1 MLKRSTFRK
10 LHVFSQAV
18 QLITVAQNIT
28 VHDYIW
34 PIETESLGALLELV
48 QYVKLQQF
56 HKTLF
61 YSDDRV
67 GGAFGS
73 RPVNLGSVFLSND
86 S

>member
-10 LHVFSQAV
+10 LHVFSQAL

-34 PIETESLGALLELV
+34 LIETENLGSLLELV
-48 QYVKLQQF
+48 QYVKLQQL
-56 HKTLF
+56 HETLLH
-61 YSDDRV
+61 SDDRV
-67 GGAFGS
+67 DGAFGF
-73 RPVNLGSVFLSND
+73 RTVNLGSVFLSND